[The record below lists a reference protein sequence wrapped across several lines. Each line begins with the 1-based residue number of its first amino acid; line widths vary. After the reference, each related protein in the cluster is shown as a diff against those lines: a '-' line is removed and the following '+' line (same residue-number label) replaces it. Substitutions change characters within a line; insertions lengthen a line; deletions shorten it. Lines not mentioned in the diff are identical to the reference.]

1 MPVIEP
7 VAPGVVFPI
16 EEGPCTWPVDLS
28 CVADWDTFPPAA
40 QSAAIAWATYILWAL
55 TGRRYGPCSI
65 VIRPCGPRCAGPNG
79 YMTFPVNAGG
89 SYGAMGPWMVPWIDN
104 GVWRNCGCAGGCSC
118 SATCEV
124 ALPGPVAAIDEV
136 SVDGVILPSTSYR
149 LDVVRGIHVLVR
161 IDGECWPECQDMD
174 ADVGETGS
182 FAITYQR
189 GIPVPRA
196 GQIAAGYLAGE
207 FAKACQGQDCALPQ
221 QLASLSRNGVEVTV
235 VDPSTFLENGLTGI
249 ANVDLWV
256 RAVNPA
262 RKAQPSRVLSSDFRG
277 PRFMT

>member
-1 MPVIEP
+1 MPVIDP
-7 VAPGVVFPI
+7 VVPGAVFPI
-16 EEGPCTWPVDLS
+16 EEGPCTWPLDLS
-28 CVADWDTFPPAA
+28 CVADWESFPPAV
-40 QSAAIAWATYILWAL
+40 QSAAASWATYILWAL

-89 SYGAMGPWMVPWIDN
+89 SYGAMGPWMIPWIDN
-104 GVWRNCGCAGGCSC
+104 GVWRNCGCTGGCTC

-124 ALPGPVAAIDEV
+124 ALPGPVATIDEV
-136 SVDGVILPSTSYR
+136 SVDGVVLPATSYR
-149 LDVVRGIHVLVR
+149 LDMMRGIPVLVR
-161 IDGECWPECQDMD
+161 IDGECWPDCQDMD
-174 ADVGETGS
+174 ADIDEPGS
-182 FAITYQR
+182 FAVTYQR

-196 GQIAAGYLAGE
+196 GQIAAGKLAGE
-207 FAKACQGQDCALPQ
+207 FAKSCQGQDCALPQ

-235 VDPSTFLENGLTGI
+235 VDPSTFLDNGLTGL
-249 ANVDLWV
+249 ADVDLWV

-262 RKAQPSRVLSSDFRG
+262 RKAQASRVLSSDIRG